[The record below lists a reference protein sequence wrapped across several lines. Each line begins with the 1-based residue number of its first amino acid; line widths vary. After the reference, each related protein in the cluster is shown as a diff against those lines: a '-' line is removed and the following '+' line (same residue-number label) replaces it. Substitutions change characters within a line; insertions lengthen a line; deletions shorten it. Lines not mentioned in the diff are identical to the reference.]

1 MDVDTKYKR
10 WGWGALI
17 GLIAVIL
24 IAGLI
29 VAISLSSP
37 KKAELANS
45 GNDGD
50 SALIADDSDKDSDKK
65 ADESKDTAD
74 DSKKSDDSKKTEDS
88 NKSEDS
94 KKTEGSN
101 KSEDKK
107 TDSNKNS
114 ASGSTGTNGNKNA
127 NGGSATNSGNTGSNS
142 GSSNASAMPKTGPA
156 EDLMSVVALATI
168 AGLAAHNVMLIK
180 KRA

>member
-65 ADESKDTAD
+65 ADESKDSTDESKDSTD

-88 NKSEDS
+88 NKSED
-94 KKTEGSN
+94 
-101 KSEDKK
+101 KK
-107 TDSNKNS
+107 TDSNKNGT
-114 ASGSTGTNGNKNA
+114 SGSTGTNGNKNA

>member
-65 ADESKDTAD
+65 ADESKDSTD

-107 TDSNKNS
+107 TDSNKNGT
-114 ASGSTGTNGNKNA
+114 SGST
-127 NGGSATNSGNTGSNS
+127 GNTGSNS